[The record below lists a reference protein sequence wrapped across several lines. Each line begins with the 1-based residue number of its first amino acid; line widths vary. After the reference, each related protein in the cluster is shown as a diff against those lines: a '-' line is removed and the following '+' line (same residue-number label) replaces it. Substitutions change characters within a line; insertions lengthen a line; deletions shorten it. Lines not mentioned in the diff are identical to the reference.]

1 MPEPTLSAGK
11 NAKTVKNMDKLR
23 SRELPCVLQKGTTS
37 RESFAA
43 TKCSHFF
50 KNARLSFGSRWE
62 FIVNNSDEIN
72 DYGSE
77 NGAAQSTELDVLSR
91 KLLEKVAFVDE

>member
-1 MPEPTLSAGK
+1 M
-11 NAKTVKNMDKLR
+11 
-23 SRELPCVLQKGTTS
+23 
-37 RESFAA
+37 
-43 TKCSHFF
+43 
-50 KNARLSFGSRWE
+50 
-62 FIVNNSDEIN
+62 NNSDEIN